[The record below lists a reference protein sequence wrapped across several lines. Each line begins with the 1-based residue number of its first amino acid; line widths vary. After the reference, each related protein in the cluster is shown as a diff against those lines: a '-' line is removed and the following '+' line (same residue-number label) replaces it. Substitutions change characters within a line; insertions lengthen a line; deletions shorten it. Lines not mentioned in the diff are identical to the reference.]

1 MVKGNSEDAVTKDE
15 FMKFFTHQDHQLP
28 AFEFK
33 QILNL
38 LRQNKYLYES
48 QKNIRGSR
56 GALVCIKFNEIA
68 TKLDWFATIVPG
80 YRSTEYIAPTDLDA
94 GKFFLYCRCTAGF
107 NFIGFGC
114 LNFFALFP
122 VVYLMLQVPV
132 LGWKQ

>member
-48 QKNIRGSR
+48 QKNIRGSK

-94 GKFFLYCRCTAGF
+94 GKFFLYCHCTAGF

-114 LNFFALFP
+114 LNYFLCFLLFI
-122 VVYLMLQVPV
+122 
-132 LGWKQ
+132 